1 MTSLNETKITEALAA
16 AKRASSRD
24 EQDKHERAAI
34 AAWRQIAFDTGLD
47 AIFIERA
54 MRDADQIEQGKQSG
68 VTLDDLKRPYM
79 GDTIES
85 RRYAWAALASYLN
98 DLRIGLLRLKAGESI
113 INAARS
119 IAKGQGSWL
128 TESVSKQGIDGKSE
142 SKEALNLTIVGEA
155 ATYDA
160 VTGCGVRAAVHYAIT
175 EHGATAARVGLPL
188 NAETLRRRIESD
200 ANSKRGKDELATHYR
215 QMFKLMSKPSNRAAI
230 GKADAKI
237 KAEFA
242 TIRGTTSSSKN
253 DSDPD

>member
-1 MTSLNETKITEALAA
+1 MTSLNEQRIVEELAA
-16 AKRASSRD
+16 AKLASSRD

-34 AAWRQIAFDTGLD
+34 AAWRQIALDAGLD
-47 AIFIERA
+47 AVFLERA
-54 MRDADQIEQGKQSG
+54 MRDADEIEPGKQSG
-68 VTLDDLKRPYM
+68 FTLDDLKRSYE
-79 GDTIES
+79 GDTVES

-128 TESVSKQGIDGKSE
+128 TEPVSMQGIDRTSE
-142 SKEALNLTIVGEA
+142 SKEALYLTIAGEA

-160 VTGCGVRAAVHYAIT
+160 VTGCGVRAAIHYALT
-175 EHGATAARVGLPL
+175 QYGAHAAHLGLPL
-188 NAETLRRRIESD
+188 HVETLRRRIESR
-200 ANSKRGKDELATHYR
+200 ANSKRGKDELATHYN
-215 QMFKLMSKPSNRAAI
+215 QMFKLMSRPSNRAAI